1 MKQAYRRWVCGL
13 LACILAL
20 LAVCG
25 AVVYVV
31 DPCLYYRVPD
41 KWQPVLFNER
51 YQMAGLAKNVEA
63 DTVLVGTS
71 MAANYRSSWIQE
83 TFGTSAVR
91 LTIPDGYYSEFDQ
104 VMNVLFRTQEPERV
118 IFGLDVNTLIRDE
131 SGVTAAMPDY
141 LYNANPLDDIQYL
154 LNKDTLY
161 YSAYTLLSNH
171 WGEGDTIDE
180 GFTWDRNEWW
190 NHISAL
196 ENYDRPEI
204 AAEELPA
211 DAYRDDVAANLA
223 VAEGW
228 VTEHPDT
235 EFDFFLPPYSILFW
249 DKAARQ
255 STTDAM
261 LAALELAVETLAPYE
276 NVRVYGFLLDEDIVM
291 NLDYYCD
298 YVHHSGAVCTQVL
311 DKMAAG
317 ECRLTAE
324 NYQDTLAQW
333 REFVVDYDYEKYWD
347 DISPFIK
354 FGCLKDEK
362 FCDKMKDAILFKN
375 LDGKYLTLPECL
387 EIKPQDEEENKENAV
402 DENGNKVEAE
412 VVGDKSEDEASGEN
426 TEEEKKEK
434 IIYYVTDEQQQSQ
447 YINMFKAAKMDAV
460 ILTHNIDQPFISQ
473 LEQKNEGIKF
483 QRIDA
488 DVTDALK
495 SKTSKKAEKEMEE
508 QAESISKL
516 YSMPGMDMSAFGGEG
531 ETLIL
536 NASHPLVQYITEHQ
550 DGENAEMICEQL
562 YDLAKL
568 QHAPLSADAMTKFVA
583 RSNDI
588 MMLLTK

>member
-104 VMNVLFRTQEPERV
+104 VMNVLFQAQEPERV

-204 AAEELPA
+204 AAKELPS

-223 VAEGW
+223 VAERW

-249 DKAARQ
+249 DKVIREGRTEAVFAAIRQ
-255 STTDAM
+255 AGQTLLQYDNVKLYGYLMDAEIVTNLDNYCDYIHHSGGVCREILSM
-261 LAALELAVETLAPYE
+261 LQREEGRLTEENLEETLA
-276 NVRVYGFLLDEDIVM
+276 N
-291 NLDYYCD
+291 
-298 YVHHSGAVCTQVL
+298 
-311 DKMAAG
+311 
-317 ECRLTAE
+317 
-324 NYQDTLAQW
+324 W
-333 REFVVDYDYEKYWD
+333 REFVVHYDYDKFWD
-347 DISPFIK
+347 
-354 FGCLKDEK
+354 
-362 FCDKMKDAILFKN
+362 
-375 LDGKYLTLPECL
+375 
-387 EIKPQDEEENKENAV
+387 
-402 DENGNKVEAE
+402 
-412 VVGDKSEDEASGEN
+412 
-426 TEEEKKEK
+426 
-434 IIYYVTDEQQQSQ
+434 
-447 YINMFKAAKMDAV
+447 
-460 ILTHNIDQPFISQ
+460 
-473 LEQKNEGIKF
+473 EGFWI
-483 QRIDA
+483 QW
-488 DVTDALK
+488 
-495 SKTSKKAEKEMEE
+495 
-508 QAESISKL
+508 
-516 YSMPGMDMSAFGGEG
+516 
-531 ETLIL
+531 
-536 NASHPLVQYITEHQ
+536 
-550 DGENAEMICEQL
+550 NAE
-562 YDLAKL
+562 
-568 QHAPLSADAMTKFVA
+568 HAAAP
-583 RSNDI
+583 
-588 MMLLTK
+588 